1 MRSKTAW
8 LILAALF
15 TALTALG
22 AFLKIP
28 VGLAAVSLQ
37 SLITG
42 FYDLSRLEGGEYP
55 LEREPVDLHA
65 ALSGLLASF
74 YNDFTDGGFDV
85 DVDLADGLPPVW
97 ADQGAVLRIFTNL
110 LRNALDHG
118 GEKLEVRLFREGER
132 VVSLF
137 ANQTDQ
143 LTDEDLPHVFD
154 RFFTSDKMRTGH
166 NTGLGLAIVKALAER
181 MGCRLQAGLAGGWFT
196 LRVEWET
203 ARR

>member
-1 MRSKTAW
+1 M
-8 LILAALF
+8 
-15 TALTALG
+15 
-22 AFLKIP
+22 
-28 VGLAAVSLQ
+28 
-37 SLITG
+37 
-42 FYDLSRLEGGEYP
+42 DLR
-55 LEREPVDLHA
+55 A

-143 LTDEDLPHVFD
+143 LTDQE
-154 RFFTSDKMRTGH
+154 
-166 NTGLGLAIVKALAER
+166 
-181 MGCRLQAGLAGGWFT
+181 
-196 LRVEWET
+196 
-203 ARR
+203 